1 MYVGVINMF
10 NAIFGSAIPIILGG
24 YLIEDIAP
32 YVVTFFK
39 NYMHFDITTY
49 HVAFFVSGFLR
60 FLSVI
65 YLKKNVKEPGAKS
78 LKNVIKSKIKR
89 S

>member
-32 YVVTFFK
+32 YVVTF
-39 NYMHFDITTY
+39 
-49 HVAFFVSGFLR
+49 
-60 FLSVI
+60 
-65 YLKKNVKEPGAKS
+65 
-78 LKNVIKSKIKR
+78 SKIICI
-89 S
+89 

>member
-1 MYVGVINMF
+1 MLLLFQKLY
-10 NAIFGSAIPIILGG
+10 A
-24 YLIEDIAP
+24 
-32 YVVTFFK
+32 
-39 NYMHFDITTY
+39 FDITTY

>member
-1 MYVGVINMF
+1 MH
-10 NAIFGSAIPIILGG
+10 L
-24 YLIEDIAP
+24 DIA
-32 YVVTFFK
+32 
-39 NYMHFDITTY
+39 TY

-78 LKNVIKSKIKR
+78 LKNVIKSKIKNHKTYKMHKCPKQNEALGIF
-89 S
+89 